1 MGKRESST
9 DSLIVPTELYI
20 IPLNLIEYVDFA
32 LSYFDDIDK
41 YLRHVDLYK

>member
-9 DSLIVPTELYI
+9 DSLIAHTELYI
-20 IPLNLIEYVDFA
+20 IPLNLIEYVEFA

-41 YLRHVDLYK
+41 YLRHFDLNK